1 MAKISLECISKTFV
15 ETAMSHG
22 ISANQAKE
30 AFQEAKMDMDLH
42 KNDRCYKFA
51 DSLEKVTKKLATGLV
66 ECQMTCIWF

>member
-1 MAKISLECISKTFV
+1 MAKTTLERISKTFV

-30 AFQEAKMDMDLH
+30 AFQEAKRDMDLH

-51 DSLEKVTKKLATGLV
+51 DSLEKVAKKLATGLV

>member
-1 MAKISLECISKTFV
+1 MAEISLEKISKTFI
-15 ETAMSHG
+15 ETAKSHG
-22 ISANQAKE
+22 ISVSQAKE
-30 AFQEAKMDMDLH
+30 AFEEAKRDMYLH